1 MSICHHPQNVTNFEI
16 LTVEF
21 PEVSNP
27 KNSDNKVIQAFKKID
42 FLLQNNDIEF
52 IDQWFLE
59 NNS

>member
-1 MSICHHPQNVTNFEI
+1 MNFEI

-27 KNSDNKVIQAFKKID
+27 KSSDSKVTHAFKKID
-42 FLLQNNDIEF
+42 FLLQNSDIEF